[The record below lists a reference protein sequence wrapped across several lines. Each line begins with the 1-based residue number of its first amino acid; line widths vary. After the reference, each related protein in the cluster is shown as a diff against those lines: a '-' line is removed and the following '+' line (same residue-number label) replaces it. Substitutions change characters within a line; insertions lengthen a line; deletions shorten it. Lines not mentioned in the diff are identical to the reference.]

1 MVMQMIEWTGVMTD
15 EEMLLN
21 RRQADACKEEYCEE
35 EAVEG
40 GGHIVATEGEQDDVD
55 QGCEDPADS
64 LTSQNLKTKAE
75 ERLLTPARSSLRS
88 CSGWGRHRQD
98 LSGRLGRGR

>member
-1 MVMQMIEWTGVMTD
+1 MLLNRRRADACNDNDDDDDQIMVMQMIEWTGVMTD

-55 QGCEDPADS
+55 QGCKDTADS
-64 LTSQNLKTKAE
+64 LTSQNLKKL
-75 ERLLTPARSSLRS
+75 RLRK
-88 CSGWGRHRQD
+88 D
-98 LSGRLGRGR
+98 F